1 MVLSCSSLDYTLMAK
16 DYMILTL
23 ILVLIII
30 IMVCYSA
37 PGHDVMYRIRKSTL
51 VVVVVIVVVVML
63 SNIFV
68 HALD

>member
-1 MVLSCSSLDYTLMAK
+1 
-16 DYMILTL
+16 MILTL